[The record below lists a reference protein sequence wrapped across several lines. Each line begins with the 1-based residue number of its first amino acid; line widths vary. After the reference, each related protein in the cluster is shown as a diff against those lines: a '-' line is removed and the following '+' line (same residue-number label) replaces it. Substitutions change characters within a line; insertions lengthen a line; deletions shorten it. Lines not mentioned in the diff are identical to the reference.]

1 MLQSVS
7 RCDKMYRRV
16 PLGPPSLWP
25 KLIPVL
31 DTNVVIRLLVGDD
44 VRQAHSAEQLVTT
57 EPCTVAISV
66 LMECE
71 WVLRACYALTTP
83 AIEASFRD
91 FLNLDNIGA
100 ADPLL
105 AQRVLD
111 AYGSGLDFA
120 DALHAAQCSDG
131 QRLMT
136 FDKRFAKN
144 ARKAGLHGVTLL
156 KS

>member
-1 MLQSVS
+1 MAA
-7 RCDKMYRRV
+7 
-16 PLGPPSLWP
+16 
-25 KLIPVL
+25 L
-31 DTNVVIRLLVGDD
+31 DANVVIRLLVGDD
-44 VRQAHSAEQLVTT
+44 AAQAQAAEQLVST
-57 EPCTVAISV
+57 EPCTVSMSV

-71 WVLRACYALTTP
+71 WVLRACYAMQAA

-91 FLNLDNIGA
+91 FLNLENISA
-100 ADPLL
+100 VDPVL

-111 AYGSGLDFA
+111 AYASRLDFA
-120 DALHAAQCSDG
+120 DALHAAQCPDG

-136 FDKRFAKN
+136 FDKNFAKN